1 LPPDFAL
8 DTPGTEVQMNN
19 TRHIKTLLLLAITTF
34 FLAACATLAGPRIL
48 TLSEADIAHMLES
61 HGPFQKRLL
70 EVLDVKVNRP
80 SVRVLPETNR
90 LSTDLDV
97 STTER
102 VSGKTYSGH
111 LAVDYALRY
120 DESVQAIRMT
130 QVRVNKLQLD
140 NLPSPQQAGLARLGS
155 LIAEQLLNDA
165 VIYRFKPADLKNAE
179 GKGYKP
185 GAVTVTSRGVE
196 VTLAPIGH

>member
-1 LPPDFAL
+1 
-8 DTPGTEVQMNN
+8 MNN
-19 TRHIKTLLLLAITTF
+19 IRHIRTLLLLAITSF
-34 FLAACATLAGPRIL
+34 FLVACATIAGPKTL
-48 TLSEADIAHMLES
+48 TLSEADIARMLES
-61 HGPFQKRLL
+61 HGPFQRRLL
-70 EVLDVKVNRP
+70 EVLDVRVNRP

-102 VSGKTYSGH
+102 VSGKTYSGR

-140 NLPSPQQAGLARLGS
+140 NLPSPQQAGLSRLGS

-165 VIYRFKPADLKNAE
+165 VIYRFKPTDLRNAE

-196 VTLAPIGH
+196 VTLVPIWR